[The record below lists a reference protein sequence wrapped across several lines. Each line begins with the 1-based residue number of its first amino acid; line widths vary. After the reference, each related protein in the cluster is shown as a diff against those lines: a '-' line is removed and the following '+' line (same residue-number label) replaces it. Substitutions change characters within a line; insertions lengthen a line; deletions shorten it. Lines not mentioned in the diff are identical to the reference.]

1 MTTTT
6 TLHHDMLTA
15 YRRLLDISRDLAATL
30 DLDALLTRIVQAA
43 ADLSD
48 AEAASILLYDPQRK
62 ELRFQT
68 ATNLSDSLKRGVCV
82 PLDNSIAGLALRQ
95 QRPIR
100 RERVYADPN
109 HYGHLDKLTKVQ
121 TQSLLAIPLI
131 AQGQPIGVLEAV
143 NKRNGAF
150 TDTDEELLTVLGA
163 QAAVAIQN
171 TRLFLQSDLI
181 AELVHEIRTPLGAI
195 LAAAQLL
202 RLPQLSPEQREQT
215 VAAIETEARYLN
227 ELTTTFLDL
236 ARLES
241 GRAQFERTEF
251 DLREVAEEVVQ
262 LFAMKAKERNIQIEV
277 DFPAD
282 FPKVRADRNKIKQV
296 MVNLV
301 SNAVKYNR
309 PGGRIRI
316 AGYASEDEIVFTVSD
331 TGPGIAPEHMKHLF
345 EKFYRVP
352 GSEKRAT
359 GSGLGLYICRR
370 IVEAHGG
377 SIRAKSKV
385 GEGSKF
391 IVTLPRS

>member
-6 TLHHDMLTA
+6 PPTDMLTA

-30 DLDALLTRIVQAA
+30 DLDALLNRIVHAA
-43 ADLSD
+43 ADLSN

-62 ELRFQT
+62 ELRFQA
-68 ATNLSDSLKRGVCV
+68 ATNLSDSLKKGVCV

-95 QRPIR
+95 RRTIR
-100 RERVYADPN
+100 RDRVYNDPN
-109 HYGHLDKLTKVQ
+109 HYGHLDKITKVQ
-121 TQSLLAIPLI
+121 TKSLLAVPLI
-131 AQGQPIGVLEAV
+131 AQNQPIGVLEAV
-143 NKRNGAF
+143 NKRKGPF

-181 AELVHEIRTPLGAI
+181 GELVHEIRTPLGAI

-202 RLPQLSPEQREQT
+202 RLPQLSLEQREQT
-215 VAAIETEARYLN
+215 ISAIETEARYLN
-227 ELTTTFLDL
+227 ELTTAYLDL

-251 DLREVAEEVVQ
+251 DLRELAEEVVQ
-262 LFAMKAKERNIQIEV
+262 LFAMKAKERNIQTEV
-277 DFPAD
+277 DFPEN
-282 FPKVRADRNKIKQV
+282 FPKVHADRNKIKQV

-309 PGGRIRI
+309 PGGRVRI
-316 AGYASEDEIVFTVSD
+316 AGYANEGEVVFTVSD

-352 GSEKRAT
+352 GSEKRAM
-359 GSGLGLYICRR
+359 GSGLGLYLCRR
-370 IVEAHGG
+370 IIEAHNG

-385 GEGSKF
+385 GEGSTF
-391 IVTLPRS
+391 IVTLPLHY

>member
-6 TLHHDMLTA
+6 PPTDMLTA

-30 DLDALLTRIVQAA
+30 DLDALLNRIVHAA
-43 ADLSD
+43 ADLSN

-62 ELRFQT
+62 ELRFQA
-68 ATNLSDSLKRGVCV
+68 ATNLSDSLKKGVCV

-95 QRPIR
+95 RRPIR
-100 RERVYADPN
+100 RDRVYDDPN

-121 TQSLLAIPLI
+121 TQSLLAVPLI

-143 NKRNGAF
+143 NKREGPF

-202 RLPQLSPEQREQT
+202 RLPQLSLEQREQT
-215 VAAIETEARYLN
+215 ISAIETEARYLN
-227 ELTTTFLDL
+227 ELTTTYLDL

-251 DLREVAEEVVQ
+251 DLRELAEEVVQ

-277 DFPAD
+277 DFPED
-282 FPKVRADRNKIKQV
+282 FPKVHADRNKIKQV

-316 AGYASEDEIVFTVSD
+316 AGYANEGEVVFTVSD

-352 GSEKRAT
+352 GSEKRAM
-359 GSGLGLYICRR
+359 GSGLGLYLCRR
-370 IVEAHGG
+370 IIEAHGG

-385 GEGSKF
+385 GEGSTF
-391 IVTLPRS
+391 IVTLPLH